1 LLARLDWYENPAVAL
16 ALKPPMLRLAAR
28 YLINEKTPRGR
39 ALDGVAHFHL
49 SNGARLERINWLGD
63 LSAKGLQ
70 QSAGLM
76 INYLYPL
83 DDIEENHEAYTGEG
97 RVTASQS
104 VLRLLKSQERR

>member
-1 LLARLDWYENPAVAL
+1 LLARPDWYEDLAVAQ
-16 ALKPPMLRLAAR
+16 ALKAPMLRLAAR

-63 LSAKGLQ
+63 LSPKGLQ

-76 INYLYPL
+76 INYLYRL
-83 DDIEENHEAYTGEG
+83 EDIEENHEAYTGEG
-97 RVTASQS
+97 RVTASQP
-104 VLRLLKSQERR
+104 VLRLLKI